1 VETPGEMMTWYAAH
15 LIMYFK
21 RKRGPQERFLVWENV
36 VLIKAASADEA
47 YEKAERR
54 GREEEASTSD
64 ATTIG
69 GHPSR
74 MIFAGVRKITT
85 CEDENSRPN
94 DGIEITYNEF
104 GVRSEAAIR
113 ELVDG
118 KSVKVELLDPFP
130 EDEDVAPATSK
141 NGAQQSKKFA
151 PRTDYSGTY
160 TQERFS

>member
-1 VETPGEMMTWYAAH
+1 MSWYAAH
-15 LIMYFK
+15 LVMYFK
-21 RKRGPQERFLVWENV
+21 RKRGPQRRFLVWENI
-36 VLIKAASADEA
+36 VLVKAATSDEA

-54 GREEEASTSD
+54 GREEEAASNGG
-64 ATTIG
+64 TTIG

-94 DGIEITYNEF
+94 DGIEVTYNEF

-118 KSVKVELLDPFP
+118 KPVMVEMLDPFP
-130 EDEDVAPATSK
+130 DDEDVVPATSE
-141 NGAQQSKKFA
+141 NGAQHSRKV
-151 PRTDYSGTY
+151 RTAN
-160 TQERFS
+160 